1 MSRNVNNAWSWTD
14 AGTFDYAV
22 NGNKME
28 LRVSRSL
35 LNVTSGKLDF
45 EFKWSDN
52 MQLYNSDYNVDNNN
66 GTAWILDFLV
76 SGDCA
81 PGGRFNFHYKEP

>member
-1 MSRNVNNAWSWTD
+1 MKSMHNA
-14 AGTFDYAV
+14 
-22 NGNKME
+22 
-28 LRVSRSL
+28 L
-35 LNVTSGKLDF
+35 
-45 EFKWSDN
+45 KWSDN

-81 PGGRFNFHYKEP
+81 PGGRFNFHYREP